1 MTVNPNPKKSR
12 PYDQPPKRRRSLIP
26 GGPDSAATGFMVL
39 AILWLAA
46 SLGIAALA
54 VFIRIAPFTLS
65 FPFGILDLGFELDA
79 RRVNA
84 AFMNAVIYGF
94 VSNAGFAA
102 IAFMTPRLIGRPLAY
117 ERLVN
122 VGLAMW
128 NLALAGGIAALYV
141 FDLGPNSALTA
152 MPWLFMG
159 GLAAGALIVTGS
171 FLLTVA
177 SSITGAYISIWF
189 AAIALLGLLGL
200 TGLAATVGLADFFLE
215 IPELAVALVSVF
227 VERAV
232 LAIWMLGMAYAI
244 LHYLVPRAAAQ
255 PLASSGL
262 AILTWLTWLAF
273 APASALATL
282 TDPAIPFVITTIGDV
297 ATMLLILPAALA
309 IVNLAQTMQGRWSL
323 LLGVGPAAFAAVS
336 LAFLLGVA
344 VLEAIG
350 ALGSVQAL
358 VGGTEWDRGVFSWAA
373 YGAFGLAALG
383 FGEHA
388 LPRLMRRSWG
398 GGFLAGAQLW
408 LVFGGVTIAGTALMF
423 CGLAEGSFRAQG
435 VPAEEAAAG
444 LAPYLFVAFGGI
456 AIAALGALASLV
468 NLFRAYT
475 SAAPAEYIVPG
486 QSAPAAAG
494 H

>member
-1 MTVNPNPKKSR
+1 
-12 PYDQPPKRRRSLIP
+12 
-26 GGPDSAATGFMVL
+26 
-39 AILWLAA
+39 
-46 SLGIAALA
+46 
-54 VFIRIAPFTLS
+54 
-65 FPFGILDLGFELDA
+65 
-79 RRVNA
+79 
-84 AFMNAVIYGF
+84 
-94 VSNAGFAA
+94 
-102 IAFMTPRLIGRPLAY
+102 
-117 ERLVN
+117 
-122 VGLAMW
+122 
-128 NLALAGGIAALYV
+128 
-141 FDLGPNSALTA
+141 LTA